1 MRLKDW
7 PAAERPRE
15 KLLARGVDALSD
27 AELLAIILR
36 NGARGGDA
44 VTTARAALRRAGGLR
59 PLLELD
65 KQRFAT
71 LPGYGSSAYCAIQA
85 GLELG
90 RRYVYSTLEREGP
103 LLNPAAATEFLVSR
117 MKAYRREV
125 FACLLLDA
133 RHRVIGF
140 NELFFGSIDAATVH
154 PREVVK
160 CCLTYNAAAVILAH
174 NHPSGVAEPSQS
186 DRSITRR
193 IVDAAQLVDVTVLDH
208 LIVGEIDTVS
218 LAERGWL

>member
-1 MRLKDW
+1 
-7 PAAERPRE
+7 
-15 KLLARGVDALSD
+15 
-27 AELLAIILR
+27 
-36 NGARGGDA
+36 
-44 VTTARAALRRAGGLR
+44 
-59 PLLELD
+59 
-65 KQRFAT
+65 
-71 LPGYGSSAYCAIQA
+71 
-85 GLELG
+85 
-90 RRYVYSTLEREGP
+90 
-103 LLNPAAATEFLVSR
+103 

-140 NELFFGSIDAATVH
+140 NEPVFGSIGAATVR

-174 NHPSGVAEPSQS
+174 NHPSGVAEPGES

-193 IVDAAQLVDVTVLDH
+193 IVDAAQLIDVAVLDH

>member
-1 MRLKDW
+1 M
-7 PAAERPRE
+7 
-15 KLLARGVDALSD
+15 
-27 AELLAIILR
+27 
-36 NGARGGDA
+36 
-44 VTTARAALRRAGGLR
+44 
-59 PLLELD
+59 
-65 KQRFAT
+65 
-71 LPGYGSSAYCAIQA
+71 
-85 GLELG
+85 
-90 RRYVYSTLEREGP
+90 
-103 LLNPAAATEFLVSR
+103 
-117 MKAYRREV
+117 
-125 FACLLLDA
+125 
-133 RHRVIGF
+133 IGF

-193 IVDAAQLVDVTVLDH
+193 IVDAAQLVEVAVLDH